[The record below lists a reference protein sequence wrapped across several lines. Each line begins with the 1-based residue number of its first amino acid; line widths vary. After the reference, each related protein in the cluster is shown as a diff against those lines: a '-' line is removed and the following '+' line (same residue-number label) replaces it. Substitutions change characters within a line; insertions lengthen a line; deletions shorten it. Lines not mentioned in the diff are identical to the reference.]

1 MFENIKSILFATNLS
16 PTCRAAFEAA
26 IALASKYQAELILLH
41 VIDRDVP
48 MHIEEHLR
56 AVLGPE
62 KYAALAEEHQ
72 QDARQAL
79 IGKMSSESLLHTAL
93 RQYLEE
99 GGIKD
104 LNSGLRSHQ
113 IVVAEGDVV
122 KEVLDQAKR
131 YDCDAI
137 VIGARKGFLK
147 NNSIG
152 NVVKGVM
159 RKAKIP
165 VLFVPPRPGDVD

>member
-1 MFENIKSILFATNLS
+1 MFEKINTILFATNLS
-16 PTCRAAFEAA
+16 PSCRAAFEAA
-26 IALASKYQAELILLH
+26 IALSAKYQAELVLLH

-48 MHIEEHLR
+48 MHVEEHLR

-93 RQYLEE
+93 RQYCEE
-99 GGIKD
+99 AGLKE
-104 LNSGLRSHQ
+104 LNSGLRAHQ
-113 IVVAEGDVV
+113 IVVAEGDV
-122 KEVLDQAKR
+122 KTEVLSQADR
-131 YDCDAI
+131 YECDLI

-147 NNSIG
+147 NNSMG
-152 NVVKGVM
+152 SVVKGVM

-165 VLFVPPRPGDVD
+165 VLFVPPRKEDEA